1 MEMNS
6 SLLNLGYLL
15 NLSISIPFQFN
26 RIMNFKFLFFKLD
39 TIRDRALRSKY
50 SPDFLTEYPS
60 NANISILGP
69 LEEYSY
75 RFEKKE
81 AASRIRIHEKIS
93 TLRL

>member
-1 MEMNS
+1 
-6 SLLNLGYLL
+6 
-15 NLSISIPFQFN
+15 
-26 RIMNFKFLFFKLD
+26 MNFKFLFFKLD